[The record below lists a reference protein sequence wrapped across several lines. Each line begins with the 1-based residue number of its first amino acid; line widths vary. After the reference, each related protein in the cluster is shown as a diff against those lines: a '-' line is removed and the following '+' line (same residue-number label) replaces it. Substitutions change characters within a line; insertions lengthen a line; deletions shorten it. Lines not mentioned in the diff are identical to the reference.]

1 MPADAPDRAPAGLVL
16 RSPAGRGTLLATVLG
31 SALVFLDGTV
41 VGIALPAIADDLG
54 ATTAG
59 LQWTVNGY
67 ALTLAALLLLGGSL
81 GDRFGRRR
89 VFLIGTVA
97 FAAAS
102 VLCAVAPTVG
112 LLVAARALQGVGG
125 ALLTPGS
132 LAILQATFVAGD
144 RAKAIG
150 AWSGLSG
157 AAGAVAPFLG
167 GWIVEQVGWR
177 WVFGIN
183 IPLAALVVVVAV
195 RFVPESAD
203 PEASGRLDVLGTV
216 LAGIGLGALTWSL
229 TAWSEAGTPT
239 GPVLAVGAA
248 GVLALVGFLLAE
260 ARSDHPALPLR
271 LFRWRPFAAVNLAT
285 LLVYAALTGIFF
297 FLPVTLQVVTGWSP
311 LAAGIAS
318 LPVTLLMLLLSAQG
332 GALGARIGPR
342 IPMTVGPLLAGAG
355 AVLLGGIGRDA
366 HYLLDVLPG
375 VLLVGVGLVLTVA
388 PLTATALAA
397 APDHLA
403 GVASATNNAV
413 ARVAGLLAV
422 AVLPLVAGVGAG
434 LSDPDVL
441 ADAHPVAMLA
451 CAGLMAAGAVV
462 AAIAIPGSAAE
473 VAPPVSTGT
482 WEAAGTAEAA
492 EAAGTAGTAARTG
505 AGGGGGDATGD
516 AAGTAGSEEPPSA
529 PAGPVGGEARG

>member
-1 MPADAPDRAPAGLVL
+1 MAGTGAAPALTLGTT
-16 RSPAGRGTLLATVLG
+16 AGRGTLLATVLG
-31 SALVFLDGTV
+31 SALVFLDGTI
-41 VGIALPAIADDLG
+41 VGIALPAIAEDLG

-89 VFLIGTVA
+89 VFVVGTVA

-102 VLCAVAPTVG
+102 VLCALAPTVG

-132 LAILQATFVAGD
+132 LAILQGSFAEDD
-144 RAKAIG
+144 RARAIG

-157 AAGAVAPFLG
+157 AAGAIAPFLG
-167 GWIVEQVGWR
+167 GWIVEQAGWR

-183 IPLAALVVVVAV
+183 IPLAALVVVVAL
-195 RFVPESAD
+195 RWVPESAD
-203 PEASGRLDVLGTV
+203 PQASPRLDWLGTA
-216 LAGIGLGALTWSL
+216 LAGLGLGALTWAL
-229 TAWSEAGTPT
+229 TAWSERGALT
-239 GPVLAVGAA
+239 GQVAALGAV
-248 GVLALVGFLLAE
+248 GVLALGGFVLAE

-285 LLVYAALTGIFF
+285 LLIYAALTGIFF

-311 LAAGIAS
+311 LAAGVAA
-318 LPVTLLMLLLSAQG
+318 LPATLLMLLLSARG

-355 AVLLGGIGRDA
+355 ALLLAGIGPGTS
-366 HYLLDVLPG
+366 YVTGVLPG
-375 VLLVGVGLVLTVA
+375 VVAVGAGLVLTVA
-388 PLTATALAA
+388 PLTATALSA

-413 ARVAGLLAV
+413 ARVAGLLA
-422 AVLPLVAGVGAG
+422 GVGAG
-434 LSDPDVL
+434 LSDPAVL
-441 ADAHPVAMLA
+441 ADAHPRAMLA
-451 CAGLMAAGAVV
+451 CALLMAAGATVSAV
-462 AAIAIPGSAAE
+462 AIPR
-473 VAPPVSTGT
+473 
-482 WEAAGTAEAA
+482 
-492 EAAGTAGTAARTG
+492 TAAAVRPP
-505 AGGGGGDATGD
+505 DA
-516 AAGTAGSEEPPSA
+516 
-529 PAGPVGGEARG
+529 

>member
-1 MPADAPDRAPAGLVL
+1 VPTDAADRAPGGLVL
-16 RSPAGRGTLLATVLG
+16 RSAAGRGTLLATVLG

-89 VFLIGTVA
+89 VFLVGTVA

-102 VLCAVAPTVG
+102 VLCALAPTVG

-183 IPLAALVVVVAV
+183 IPLAALVVVVAL

-229 TAWSEAGTPT
+229 TAWSEAGAPT
-239 GPVLAVGAA
+239 GPVVAVGGV
-248 GVLALVGFLLAE
+248 GVLALAAFLVAE

-285 LLVYAALTGIFF
+285 LLVYAALSGIFF

-375 VLLVGVGLVLTVA
+375 VLLVGAGLVLTVA

-441 ADAHPVAMLA
+441 ADAHPVAMLT

-462 AAIAIPGSAAE
+462 SAIAIPGSAAE
-473 VAPPVSTGT
+473 VSPPAAVVAG
-482 WEAAGTAEAA
+482 AAG
-492 EAAGTAGTAARTG
+492 G
-505 AGGGGGDATGD
+505 AGSPGASAPGDPA
-516 AAGTAGSEEPPSA
+516 A
-529 PAGPVGGEARG
+529 PAGDDLGG

>member
-1 MPADAPDRAPAGLVL
+1 MPTPDAAPAALSLGTA
-16 RSPAGRGTLLATVLG
+16 AGRGTLLATVLG

-41 VGIALPAIADDLG
+41 VAIALPALADDLG

-89 VFLIGTVA
+89 LFLIGTVA

-102 VLCAVAPTVG
+102 VLCALAPTVG

-132 LAILQATFVAGD
+132 LAILQASFVEQD
-144 RAKAIG
+144 RARAIG
-150 AWSGLSG
+150 AWSGLAG
-157 AAGAVAPFLG
+157 AVGAVAPFLG
-167 GWIVEQVGWR
+167 GWIVEHAGWR

-195 RFVPESAD
+195 RYVPESAD
-203 PEASGRLDVLGTV
+203 PGPPGGLDVVGTA
-216 LAGIGLGALTWSL
+216 LAAVGLGALTWAL
-229 TAWSEAGTPT
+229 TAWSEHGSPDAT
-239 GPVLAVGAA
+239 VA
-248 GVLALVGFLLAE
+248 GVGVLGLVALAAFVVAE
-260 ARSDHPALPLR
+260 ARQRHPALPLD

-285 LLVYAALTGIFF
+285 LLVYAALSGVFF

-318 LPVTLLMLLLSAQG
+318 LPVTLLMLALSARG

-355 AVLLGGIGRDA
+355 MALLAGIGVGTG
-366 HYLLDVLPG
+366 YVTGVLPG
-375 VLLVGVGLVLTVA
+375 VLLVGAGLVLTVA
-388 PLTATALAA
+388 PLTATALSA

-413 ARVAGLLAV
+413 SRVAGLLAV

-441 ADAHPVAMLA
+441 ADAHPVAMLT
-451 CAGLMAAGAVV
+451 CAGLMVGGALV
-462 AAIAIPGSAAE
+462 AAVAIPGSTTA
-473 VAPPVSTGT
+473 VRPPVP
-482 WEAAGTAEAA
+482 A
-492 EAAGTAGTAARTG
+492 
-505 AGGGGGDATGD
+505 
-516 AAGTAGSEEPPSA
+516 SEDPTP
-529 PAGPVGGEARG
+529 R

>member
-1 MPADAPDRAPAGLVL
+1 MPVDAADAAPGPAPTGLVL
-16 RSPAGRGTLLATVLG
+16 RSAAGRGTLLATVLG

-41 VGIALPAIADDLG
+41 VGIALPAIAADLG

-89 VFLIGTVA
+89 VFVIGTVA

-229 TAWSEAGTPT
+229 TAWSEEGGLT
-239 GPVLAVGAA
+239 GPVAAVGAA
-248 GVLALVGFLLAE
+248 GVLALAGFLVAE

-355 AVLLGGIGRDA
+355 AVLLGGIGPDA
-366 HYLLDVLPG
+366 AYLLDVLPG

-462 AAIAIPGSAAE
+462 SAIAIPGSAAE
-473 VAPPVSTGT
+473 VAPPASVASTD
-482 WEAAGTAEAA
+482 AGAPA
-492 EAAGTAGTAARTG
+492 
-505 AGGGGGDATGD
+505 
-516 AAGTAGSEEPPSA
+516 SPEPPSA
-529 PAGPVGGEARG
+529 PGAVGGDGRD

>member
-1 MPADAPDRAPAGLVL
+1 MPAAGDAAPPPLTL
-16 RSPAGRGTLLATVLG
+16 RSAAGRGTLLATVLG

-41 VGIALPAIADDLG
+41 VGIALPAIAEDLG
-54 ATTAG
+54 ATSAG

-102 VLCAVAPTVG
+102 VLCALAPTTG

-132 LAILQATFVAGD
+132 LAILQATFTGTD

-150 AWSGLSG
+150 AWSGLGG
-157 AAGAVAPFLG
+157 AVGAVAPFLG
-167 GWIVEQVGWR
+167 GWIVEQAGWR

-183 IPLAALVVVVAV
+183 IPLAALVVVVAL
-195 RFVPESAD
+195 RWVPESSD
-203 PEASGRLDVLGTV
+203 PRAPARLDVVGTA
-216 LAGIGLGALTWSL
+216 LAAVGLGALTWAL
-229 TAWSEAGTPT
+229 TAWSEEGALTPAVAGT
-239 GPVLAVGAA
+239 GVVGLAALAA
-248 GVLALVGFLLAE
+248 FVVAE
-260 ARSDHPALPLR
+260 ARSDHPALPLG
-271 LFRWRPFAAVNLAT
+271 LFRWRPFAAVNAAT
-285 LLVYAALTGIFF
+285 LLVYAALSGIFF

-311 LAAGIAS
+311 LAAGVAS

-342 IPMTVGPLLAGAG
+342 VPMTVGPLLAGGG
-355 AVLLGGIGRDA
+355 AVLLSGIGAGSD
-366 HYLLDVLPG
+366 YVLDVLPG
-375 VLLVGVGLVLTVA
+375 VLAVGAGLVLTVA
-388 PLTATALAA
+388 PLTSTALAA

-441 ADAHPVAMLA
+441 AGAHPRAMLA
-451 CAGLMAAGAVV
+451 CAGLMVAGAVV
-462 AAIAIPGSAAE
+462 SALTIPTSAAA
-473 VAPPVSTGT
+473 VAPPP
-482 WEAAGTAEAA
+482 EAVAPGAEQ
-492 EAAGTAGTAARTG
+492 EA
-505 AGGGGGDATGD
+505 
-516 AAGTAGSEEPPSA
+516 P
-529 PAGPVGGEARG
+529 RG

>member
-1 MPADAPDRAPAGLVL
+1 MPAAGGPDPTPLVL
-16 RSPAGRGTLLATVLG
+16 RSAAGRGTLLATVLG

-54 ATTAG
+54 ATSAG

-89 VFLIGTVA
+89 VFLVGTVA

-102 VLCAVAPTVG
+102 VLCALAPTIG

-132 LAILQATFVAGD
+132 LAILQATFTAQD

-150 AWSGLSG
+150 AWSGLGG
-157 AAGAVAPFLG
+157 AVGAVAPFLG
-167 GWIVEQVGWR
+167 GWIVEQAGWR

-195 RFVPESAD
+195 RWVPESSD
-203 PEASGRLDVLGTV
+203 PQASGRLDVLGTA
-216 LAGIGLGALTWSL
+216 LAAVGLGALTWAL
-229 TAWSEAGTPT
+229 TAWSEAGSLT
-239 GPVLAVGAA
+239 GAVAATGAVGLAA
-248 GVLALVGFLLAE
+248 LAAFVVAE
-260 ARSDHPALPLR
+260 ARSDHPALPLG

-311 LAAGIAS
+311 LAAGVAS

-355 AVLLGGIGRDA
+355 AVLLAGIGVGTGYWA
-366 HYLLDVLPG
+366 GVLPG
-375 VLLVGVGLVLTVA
+375 VLAVGAGLVLTVA
-388 PLTATALAA
+388 PLTATALSA
-397 APDHLA
+397 APDHMA

-441 ADAHPVAMLA
+441 ADAHPRAMLA

-462 AAIAIPGSAAE
+462 SAIAIPSSAAGVVPPPE
-473 VAPPVSTGT
+473 VVAPD
-482 WEAAGTAEAA
+482 AE
-492 EAAGTAGTAARTG
+492 R
-505 AGGGGGDATGD
+505 
-516 AAGTAGSEEPPSA
+516 A
-529 PAGPVGGEARG
+529 PRD

>member
-1 MPADAPDRAPAGLVL
+1 MPAAGGAAPSALVL
-16 RSPAGRGTLLATVLG
+16 RSTAGRGTLLATVLG

-41 VGIALPAIADDLG
+41 VGIALPAIAEDLG
-54 ATTAG
+54 ATSSG

-102 VLCAVAPTVG
+102 VLCAVAPTIG

-132 LAILQATFVAGD
+132 LAILQASFTAGD
-144 RAKAIG
+144 RARAIG
-150 AWSGLSG
+150 AWSGLGG
-157 AAGAVAPFLG
+157 AVGAVAPFLG
-167 GWIVEQVGWR
+167 GWIVEQAGWR

-183 IPLAALVVVVAV
+183 IPLAALVVVVAL
-195 RFVPESAD
+195 RWVPESAD
-203 PEASGRLDVLGTV
+203 PQASDRLDVLGTA
-216 LAGIGLGALTWSL
+216 LAAIGLGTLTWAL
-229 TAWSEAGTPT
+229 TAWSEEGALTAPVAGI
-239 GPVLAVGAA
+239 GVVGLAALAA
-248 GVLALVGFLLAE
+248 FVVAE
-260 ARSDHPALPLR
+260 ARSDHPALPLG

-311 LAAGIAS
+311 LAAGVAS
-318 LPVTLLMLLLSAQG
+318 LPVTLLMLLLSARG

-355 AVLLGGIGRDA
+355 AVLLAGIGPDA
-366 HYLLDVLPG
+366 DYVPDVLPG
-375 VLLVGVGLVLTVA
+375 VLAVGAGLVLTVA

-441 ADAHPVAMLA
+441 ADAHPQAMLA

-462 AAIAIPGSAAE
+462 SAIAVPSSAAAVVPPAE
-473 VAPPVSTGT
+473 VVD
-482 WEAAGTAEAA
+482 
-492 EAAGTAGTAARTG
+492 R
-505 AGGGGGDATGD
+505 
-516 AAGTAGSEEPPSA
+516 
-529 PAGPVGGEARG
+529 

>member
-1 MPADAPDRAPAGLVL
+1 MSGTGTAPALTL
-16 RSPAGRGTLLATVLG
+16 RTAAGRGTLLATVLG
-31 SALVFLDGTV
+31 SALVFLDGTI
-41 VGIALPAIADDLG
+41 VGIALPAIARDLG

-89 VFLIGTVA
+89 VFVAGTVA

-102 VLCAVAPTVG
+102 VLCALAPTVG

-132 LAILQATFVAGD
+132 LAILQGSFAPDD
-144 RAKAIG
+144 RARAIG

-167 GWIVEQVGWR
+167 GWVVEQAGWR

-183 IPLAALVVVVAV
+183 LPLAALVVVVAL
-195 RFVPESAD
+195 RWVPESAD
-203 PEASGRLDVLGTV
+203 PQAPPRLDWLGTA
-216 LAGIGLGALTWSL
+216 LAGAGLGALTWAL
-229 TAWSEAGTPT
+229 TAWSEHGSPT
-239 GPVLAVGAA
+239 APVVAVGVA
-248 GVLALVGFLLAE
+248 GVLALAGFVLAE
-260 ARSDHPALPLR
+260 ARSTHPALPLR
-271 LFRWRPFAAVNLAT
+271 LFRWRPFAAVNAAT

-311 LAAGIAS
+311 LAAGVAP
-318 LPVTLLMLLLSAQG
+318 LPATLLMLLLSARG

-342 IPMTVGPLLAGAG
+342 IPMTAGPLLAGAG
-355 AVLLGGIGRDA
+355 ALLLAGIGPRTE
-366 HYLLDVLPG
+366 YLTGVLPG
-375 VLLVGVGLVLTVA
+375 VVVVGAGLVLTVA
-388 PLTATALAA
+388 PLTATALSA

-422 AVLPLVAGVGAG
+422 AVLPLVAGVGTG
-434 LSDPDVL
+434 LSDPAVL
-441 ADAHPVAMLA
+441 AGAHPVAMVA
-451 CAGLMAAGAVV
+451 CAVLMACGAAVSAV
-462 AAIAIPGSAAE
+462 AVPGSAAA
-473 VAPPVSTGT
+473 V
-482 WEAAGTAEAA
+482 
-492 EAAGTAGTAARTG
+492 R
-505 AGGGGGDATGD
+505 
-516 AAGTAGSEEPPSA
+516 PPS
-529 PAGPVGGEARG
+529 G

>member
-1 MPADAPDRAPAGLVL
+1 MPAAGATPPAPLTL
-16 RSPAGRGTLLATVLG
+16 RSAAGRGTLLATVLG

-41 VGIALPAIADDLG
+41 VGIALPAVAADLG
-54 ATTAG
+54 ATSAG

-89 VFLIGTVA
+89 VFLIGSVA

-102 VLCAVAPTVG
+102 VLCALAPTTG

-132 LAILQATFVAGD
+132 LAILQSSFAGTD

-150 AWSGLSG
+150 AWSGLGG
-157 AAGAVAPFLG
+157 AVGAVAPFLG
-167 GWIVEQVGWR
+167 GWIIEQAGWR

-183 IPLAALVVVVAV
+183 IPLAALVVVVAL
-195 RFVPESAD
+195 RWVPESAD
-203 PEASGRLDVLGTV
+203 PQASDRMDVLGTA
-216 LAGIGLGALTWSL
+216 LAAVGLGTLTWSL
-229 TAWSEAGTPT
+229 TAWSERGALTGT
-239 GPVLAVGAA
+239 VAAVGAA
-248 GVLALVGFLLAE
+248 GVAALVAFGVAE
-260 ARSDHPALPLR
+260 ARSDHPALPLG

-311 LAAGIAS
+311 LAAGVAS

-342 IPMTVGPLLAGAG
+342 IPMTVGPLLAGLG
-355 AVLLGGIGRDA
+355 AVLLGGIGVGSA
-366 HYLLDVLPG
+366 YAPDVLPG
-375 VLLVGVGLVLTVA
+375 VLAVGAGLVLTVA
-388 PLTATALAA
+388 PLTSTALAA

-441 ADAHPVAMLA
+441 AEAHPRAMLA
-451 CAGLMAAGAVV
+451 CAVLMAAGAVV
-462 AAIAIPGSAAE
+462 SAIAIPSTAAA
-473 VAPPVSTGT
+473 VAPPPESTS
-482 WEAAGTAEAA
+482 AADPE
-492 EAAGTAGTAARTG
+492 
-505 AGGGGGDATGD
+505 
-516 AAGTAGSEEPPSA
+516 A
-529 PAGPVGGEARG
+529 PAEVDPAPRD

>member
-1 MPADAPDRAPAGLVL
+1 MPAPHPPAGPAPAAPAVL
-16 RSPAGRGTLLATVLG
+16 RLGTPAGRGTLLATVLG

-81 GDRFGRRR
+81 GDRLGRRR
-89 VFLIGTVA
+89 MFLAGTVA

-112 LLVAARALQGVGG
+112 LLVAARAVQGVGG

-132 LAILQATFVAGD
+132 LAILQSSFREGD
-144 RAKAIG
+144 RARAIG
-150 AWSGLSG
+150 AWSGLAG
-157 AAGAVAPFLG
+157 AVGAVAPFLG
-167 GWIVEQVGWR
+167 GWIIEQAGWR

-183 IPLAALVVVVAV
+183 IPLAALVVVVAL
-195 RFVPESAD
+195 RWVPESRD
-203 PEASGRLDVLGTV
+203 PDASGPLDVLGTV
-216 LAGIGLGALTWSL
+216 LAAVGLGALTWSL
-229 TAWSEAGTPT
+229 TAWSERGAVDAVVAVVG
-239 GPVLAVGAA
+239 AVGVLGLVAF
-248 GVLALVGFLLAE
+248 GVTE
-260 ARSDHPALPLR
+260 ARTPYPTLPLR

-318 LPVTLLMLLLSAQG
+318 LPATVLMLLLSARG

-355 AVLLGGIGRDA
+355 AALLAGIGPGTD
-366 HYLLDVLPG
+366 YVTGVLPG
-375 VLLVGVGLVLTVA
+375 VLAVGAGLVLTVA
-388 PLTATALAA
+388 PLTATALGA

-403 GVASATNNAV
+403 GTASATNNAV

-422 AVLPLVAGVGAG
+422 AVLPLVAGVGTG
-434 LSDPDVL
+434 LSDPQVL
-441 ADAHPVAMLA
+441 ADAHPVAMLT
-451 CAGLMAAGAVV
+451 CAGLMAGGALV
-462 AAIAIPGSAAE
+462 AAVAVPGSTAG
-473 VAPPVSTGT
+473 VAPPPGRD
-482 WEAAGTAEAA
+482 G
-492 EAAGTAGTAARTG
+492 
-505 AGGGGGDATGD
+505 
-516 AAGTAGSEEPPSA
+516 
-529 PAGPVGGEARG
+529 